1 MSDSDSE
8 ADLLPNNVL
17 SFQNQGTTISAKGP
31 NINSTNI
38 SSLSF
43 RNNMM
48 TSTMNMPWN
57 VDRPR
62 YAESIADQRS
72 MYYNRERETSPTM
85 SLHSA
90 SGMQTRN
97 IHHSFYPG
105 AMSSHRSMYNGRSQ
119 SPTHSLRS
127 YDSNTSMSAKD
138 IAFAFQN
145 GTFNKFD
152 FQIIKDAY
160 NRFMKHRT
168 RKRIEKRRNVRQ
180 FLKGL
185 RRKSGGDSGDQA
197 SNSSISSDDCRSTR
211 TSRSTIY
218 KDNMS
223 SCKSTR
229 TDIRD
234 VRRKMR
240 DSSMFRDCSDNFR
253 QNSFKSMFS
262 GSHARQKEDW
272 HNIQKWQNNSVI
284 NSITQPQKDRFK
296 SGFQLPSQR
305 FNQSIASLPIPERS
319 YGLQR
324 INEDNMLDI
333 RHNVPHQIV
342 RDNRKNQ
349 ETDSEK
355 EEIFADVTVL
365 EKTAV
370 KNNGKRILEGADIAV
385 SEKKRPKLSPPKT
398 NSKPKTTKNIQT
410 TTFMNK
416 KPNDFVFAKPQLP
429 IKKPTITKQPK
440 PTKSTQAK
448 EKLVEASE
456 ETNTSQVV
464 DLPVEKV
471 ISSSQKEK
479 PVEKLIS
486 KSSQPLES
494 LKTNRE
500 TTVQKI
506 PENISQA
513 KETIPNDTTL
523 HSTTDMSM
531 RPSFIK
537 RKLFTQKV
545 DIADKNS
552 SSDSLQADSPQTN
565 VYSKI
570 QKEKNRARKL
580 VTSQSC
586 LNRDVGDDSNL
597 LELIHKVVPAERM
610 NVTSAANKTEIQ
622 NKSKPANGEKFD
634 VTTLITTCANADDV
648 SDTFT
653 DEEIFAGD
661 DSQKQQ
667 KENVTSKTAEKH
679 LEVKQQIIQK
689 PQEAKK
695 KTPNKVKNKTEGKEQ
710 HTNKPNK
717 INQKNDDNNIN
728 TNSREQINKKPL
740 GSKKN
745 TVITK
750 EMPVITQNK
759 KVQPIQKA
767 TGSPKCKVIIERT
780 LNLPKLP
787 ANTIQEPISPTER
800 FGLIKAQIYKGVK
813 SFWDT
818 DTESDLET
826 TPLKR
831 HLPNFAVPP
840 TTETIAESPV
850 KNVSGPVT
858 KANDDKSIL
867 DKPTKPTKQVKPAV
881 NLKMNSTLLNNDN
894 KNSAKILKNINK
906 PTEIKSIEN
915 ELVKTKAK
923 ETEKTVISKKTIP
936 ASKKE
941 NKPPAAVPS
950 AAKTKV
956 NASLK
961 VQNGDVSQKSNK
973 KLVSKAR
980 LTLKD
985 YDSTLSNN
993 ESQHCKTLND
1003 TMRIRAQRKPKARGC
1018 CCEQD
1023 KTRGSNQTIH
1033 KSNDSLCRSLR
1044 SREIDL
1050 STSLKSD
1057 DGNVTV
1063 TKKTA
1068 AKSKRLAKLGKISKI
1083 NAENDVSDL
1092 SFTLATDVPPSDRTL
1107 RNKKTSA
1114 HPKEHKLRKSDVSF
1128 TLASDNNKSSND
1140 TISTRSSKRNREIES
1155 LQNNSASFFKSGKQS
1170 QQSKNFAAESKAINK
1185 SSNLRLNRS
1194 RRLL

>member
-43 RNNMM
+43 RNNIM

-57 VDRPR
+57 MDRPR

-72 MYYNRERETSPTM
+72 MYYNRERETSPTL

-90 SGMQTRN
+90 SGMQPRN
-97 IHHSFYPG
+97 LHNSFYPG
-105 AMSSHRSMYNGRSQ
+105 AMSSHRSMYSGRNR
-119 SPTHSLRS
+119 SPTQSIRS

-168 RKRIEKRRNVRQ
+168 RRRVEKKRNVRQ

-197 SNSSISSDDCRSTR
+197 SNSSISSDDCRSIR
-211 TSRSTIY
+211 TSRSTLY
-218 KDNMS
+218 KENMS
-223 SCKSTR
+223 SCRSTK
-229 TDIRD
+229 TDIMD
-234 VRRKMR
+234 VRRRMR

-253 QNSFKSMFS
+253 QNSFKNMFS

-272 HNIQKWQNNSVI
+272 QNLQKWQNNSVV
-284 NSITQPQKDRFK
+284 NSIMQPQKDRFR

-319 YGLQR
+319 HGLQR
-324 INEDNMLDI
+324 INEGNMLDI
-333 RHNVPHQIV
+333 RHNVPNQIV
-342 RDNRKNQ
+342 RENRPNQ

-365 EKTAV
+365 EKTGDR
-370 KNNGKRILEGADIAV
+370 NSGKRILEGADIV
-385 SEKKRPKLSPPKT
+385 VPEQKRPKLSPPKT
-398 NSKPKTTKNIQT
+398 FSKPKTPKHTQT
-410 TTFMNK
+410 STSMNK
-416 KPNDFVFAKPQLP
+416 KSNDFVFAKPQLP
-429 IKKPTITKQPK
+429 IKKPSITKQPK

-448 EKLVEASE
+448 EKPAKENEVA
-456 ETNTSQVV
+456 NASQVV
-464 DLPVEKV
+464 DPPVEKV
-471 ISSSQKEK
+471 ISSSQKDK
-479 PVEKLIS
+479 PVDKLIS
-486 KSSQPLES
+486 KSSQPLEAV
-494 LKTNRE
+494 KINRE
-500 TTVQKI
+500 NNVQKA
-506 PENISQA
+506 PENISQP
-513 KETIPNDTTL
+513 KESIPNDSTL

-545 DIADKNS
+545 DLADKNS

-565 VYSKI
+565 IYSKI
-570 QKEKNRARKL
+570 QKEKNRARTL

-586 LNRDVGDDSNL
+586 LIREVEDDSNL

-610 NVTSAANKTEIQ
+610 NVTTAANKTEIQ
-622 NKSKPANGEKFD
+622 NKSKPANSEKFD

-661 DSQKQQ
+661 DSQKQH
-667 KENVTSKTAEKH
+667 KENVKDKTVEKP
-679 LEVKQQIIQK
+679 LGVKEQIIQK
-689 PQEAKK
+689 PQEKK
-695 KTPNKVKNKTEGKEQ
+695 KKSPNKVKNKTEGKEQ
-710 HTNKPNK
+710 STNKSNK
-717 INQKNDDNNIN
+717 VIDQKNVVNKTN
-728 TNSREQINKKPL
+728 TKSSEQLNKKPID
-740 GSKKN
+740 SKKKAV
-745 TVITK
+745 TTK
-750 EMPVITQNK
+750 EDVINKNPVITHCKPVQQVK
-759 KVQPIQKA
+759 K
-767 TGSPKCKVIIERT
+767 TTESPKVVLEKS
-780 LNLPKLP
+780 LHMPKLP
-787 ANTIQEPISPTER
+787 ANTVHEPVSPTER

-818 DTESDLET
+818 DTESDLES

-831 HLPNFAVPP
+831 IQPNIAVSVPP
-840 TTETIAESPV
+840 TTAKIAEHPV
-850 KNVSGPVT
+850 KKVAAPVN
-858 KANDDKSIL
+858 KDNE
-867 DKPTKPTKQVKPAV
+867 
-881 NLKMNSTLLNNDN
+881 TL
-894 KNSAKILKNINK
+894 INK
-906 PTEIKSIEN
+906 PTKSTTQVKTVANQKTNSTILNTENKSPAKKLKTVNKSVEIKSTED
-915 ELVKTKAK
+915 EHVKTKPK
-923 ETEKTVISKKTIP
+923 QTVKTVNNKKTIP

-941 NKPPAAVPS
+941 NKPPGDVS
-950 AAKTKV
+950 NTAKNKV

-961 VQNGDVSQKSNK
+961 VQNSGVTEKPNK
-973 KLVSKAR
+973 ISKAR

-993 ESQHCKTLND
+993 ESQNKSLNN
-1003 TMRIRAQRKPKARGC
+1003 TMRIRAQRKPKVKGC
-1018 CCEQD
+1018 CCDDD
-1023 KTRGSNQTIH
+1023 KTHESHQTTT
-1033 KSNDSLCRSLR
+1033 KNNESLCRSLR
-1044 SREIDL
+1044 SREVDL

-1063 TKKTA
+1063 AKKTA
-1068 AKSKRLAKLGKISKI
+1068 AKTKRPAKNSKISKI
-1083 NAENDVSDL
+1083 IADNDISDL
-1092 SFTLATDVPPSDRTL
+1092 SFTLATDVPASDRTL
-1107 RNKKTSA
+1107 RNKTVNS
-1114 HPKEHKLRKSDVSF
+1114 KEHKVRKSDVSF
-1128 TLASDNNKSSND
+1128 TLASENKSAND
-1140 TISTRSSKRNREIES
+1140 TISTRSSRRNREVES
-1155 LQNNSASFFKSGKQS
+1155 LQNNSASFFKSGKRS
-1170 QQSKNFAAESKAINK
+1170 QQSKNFAAESRAINK
-1185 SSNLRLNRS
+1185 SSNSRLNRS